1 MRIEDIGY
9 YLTRGGLEDF
19 VNSVNPKSNH
29 RYNVKGYIYT
39 PRVCVDGIVR
49 LVREWDQWS
58 VGGKVEP
65 RGGED
70 GWAESERDIVSL
82 YPC

>member
-1 MRIEDIGY
+1 MRIECIGY
-9 YLTRGGLEDF
+9 YLTRGGLEVF
-19 VNSVNPKSNH
+19 VNSVNPKSSH
-29 RYNVKGYIYT
+29 RYCVKGYIYT
-39 PRVCVDGIVR
+39 PRRCVDGVVR
-49 LVREWDQWS
+49 LVREWDQWDVS
-58 VGGKVEP
+58 GRVEP